1 MPNGP
6 LSADYSSA
14 NWKEEFDRLH
24 AAHQARIRRDGL
36 PPRPSFDER
45 MRLRPTLDRAVLV
58 SRLLLQE
65 PEMVHAIDELRRK
78 PREEPSTPLAEE
90 DEISRFITWFLL
102 KHDTLTNR
110 RSFDLS
116 VWLAFKVRAGIVA
129 EPDSD
134 FAKSMLL
141 NHVFVNQLLNLG
153 PDAPMG
159 PYRFSS
165 P

>member
-1 MPNGP
+1 
-6 LSADYSSA
+6 
-14 NWKEEFDRLH
+14 
-24 AAHQARIRRDGL
+24 
-36 PPRPSFDER
+36 

-102 KHDTLTNR
+102 KHDTLMNR

-116 VWLAFKVRAGIVA
+116 VRLAFKVRAGIVA

>member
-1 MPNGP
+1 
-6 LSADYSSA
+6 
-14 NWKEEFDRLH
+14 
-24 AAHQARIRRDGL
+24 
-36 PPRPSFDER
+36 
-45 MRLRPTLDRAVLV
+45 
-58 SRLLLQE
+58 
-65 PEMVHAIDELRRK
+65 MVHAIDELRRK